1 MNTRQEHKEISAKG
15 RAAFDAPKGGRSR
28 RGRPP
33 HKRATQ
39 ISISIPQSLV
49 EVVDKMAES
58 ENRNRSNFISAALR
72 RIVEDF
78 FNSKQ

>member
-1 MNTRQEHKEISAKG
+1 MKTRQERDGILAKG
-15 RAAFDAPKGGRSR
+15 MAAFDAAEGGKAR
-28 RGRPP
+28 RGRPSR
-33 HKRATQ
+33 KRATQ

-72 RIVEDF
+72 KIVEDF
-78 FNSKQ
+78 FGPKK

>member
-1 MNTRQEHKEISAKG
+1 MKTRQERNGISAKD
-15 RAAFDAPKGGRSR
+15 RAALCAPEEGGAR
-28 RGRPP
+28 RGRPSR
-33 HKRATQ
+33 KRATQ

-72 RIVEDF
+72 KIVEDF
-78 FNSKQ
+78 FGPQK